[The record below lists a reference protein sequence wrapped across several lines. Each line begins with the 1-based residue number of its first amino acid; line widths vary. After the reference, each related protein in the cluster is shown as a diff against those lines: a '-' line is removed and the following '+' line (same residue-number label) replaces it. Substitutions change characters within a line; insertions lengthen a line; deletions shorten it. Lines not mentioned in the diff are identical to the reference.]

1 VQLAENLLSILPKNQ
16 SRIFY
21 SDNGSTAV
29 EVALKMAIQFWSNAG
44 QERKRII
51 CFEHAYH
58 GDTFGAM
65 SVSARSPFT
74 NAFERYLFE
83 VSSIPVPL
91 KGEEEKSIQALKELL
106 EMHGD
111 DCAAFIFEPLVLGA
125 GGMLMYEAA
134 ALDQLIALCKSKNI
148 FCIADEVMTGF
159 ARTGGLFASY
169 ELHHQPDIICLS
181 KGLTGGTMA
190 LGVTSCTAE
199 IFDAFLSSDKM
210 KTFFHGHSF
219 TANPLACAAANASF
233 DLLMKEDSAIA
244 RSRIA
249 TAHQDFVHRY
259 ASHPRLKNLRC
270 KGSILAM
277 ELQNEEEST
286 YLNSLG
292 EEMKP
297 FFLQQG
303 ILLRPIG
310 KNLDVLPPY
319 CITEEELQL
328 VYDAISA
335 YIAL

>member
-1 VQLAENLLSILPKNQ
+1 
-16 SRIFY
+16 
-21 SDNGSTAV
+21 
-29 EVALKMAIQFWSNAG
+29 
-44 QERKRII
+44 
-51 CFEHAYH
+51 
-58 GDTFGAM
+58 
-65 SVSARSPFT
+65 
-74 NAFERYLFE
+74 
-83 VSSIPVPL
+83 
-91 KGEEEKSIQALKELL
+91 
-106 EMHGD
+106 
-111 DCAAFIFEPLVLGA
+111 
-125 GGMLMYEAA
+125 
-134 ALDQLIALCKSKNI
+134 
-148 FCIADEVMTGF
+148 
-159 ARTGGLFASY
+159 
-169 ELHHQPDIICLS
+169 
-181 KGLTGGTMA
+181 MA
-190 LGVTSCTAE
+190 LGVTSCTSE

-303 ILLRPIG
+303 ILLRPLG
-310 KNLDVLPPY
+310 NTLYVLPPY